1 MYQCSRLE
9 KYGSSFFL
17 VDEKNFEES
26 KKAFKANVKAEY
38 FQKTNSVPVKFK
50 EINDVYGRCFYLYS
64 DEYASVEQKFQGP
77 SFIQK

>member
-1 MYQCSRLE
+1 MCQCSRLE

-26 KKAFKANVKAEY
+26 KKVFKANVKAEY
-38 FQKTNSVPVKFK
+38 FQGTNSVPVKFK

-64 DEYASVEQKFQGP
+64 DEYASIEQKFQGP
-77 SFIQK
+77 SFV